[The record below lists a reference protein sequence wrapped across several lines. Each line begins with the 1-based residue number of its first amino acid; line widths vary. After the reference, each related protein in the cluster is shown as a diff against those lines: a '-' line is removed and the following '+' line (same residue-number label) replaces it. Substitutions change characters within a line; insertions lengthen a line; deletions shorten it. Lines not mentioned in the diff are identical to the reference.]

1 MGFEVIIVYIA
12 MARRINM
19 CGFAG
24 FTGYLEN
31 GKDVL
36 TDMMNKIV
44 HRGPDSAGQ
53 YIDDK
58 AYMGFRRLSII
69 DLDNGSQPMFNE
81 DRKIVI
87 TFNGEIY
94 NHMELRE
101 ELIANGH
108 IFANNSETEVLIH
121 AYEEYGKDML
131 NRLRGMFA
139 FVIWDSEKETIFA
152 ARDFFGIKPFYYTVT
167 DDGHLIY
174 ASEIKSILAHPSYK
188 KEVNPVALENY
199 LTFQYSVLEE
209 TFFKGIFKL
218 MPAHCMTYD
227 VKNGMLNIERYWEP
241 VFEPDNS
248 KSLDEWVNE
257 IDDAMHDSVKHH
269 KISDVE
275 VGSFLS
281 SGVDSSYVAATFNG
295 DKTFTVGFDYE
306 KYNEINYAKALS
318 DKIKI
323 DNYSKLVSSE
333 EYWDAIPKIQ
343 YHMDEPLADPAAIA
357 LYFVSQTAAKH
368 VKVSLSG
375 EGADEFFGGYN
386 IYHEPFDLNGFQK
399 LPLGLRKGLASAAAA
414 IPFKFKGKNYLVRA
428 SKSLEERFIG
438 NAFMFNEAEREKI
451 LKNPT
456 GKYPHTE
463 LTKPYYDKVKDLDDV
478 TRMQYI
484 DINFWLIG
492 DILLKA
498 DKMSM
503 AHSLEVRVPFLDKKV
518 FDVARHIPTEYKVN
532 QHNTKYAM
540 RMAAHRYLPDM
551 VAEKKKLGFPVPIRI
566 WIKDEKYYNMI
577 KKAFTSD
584 AANEFFNTDILV
596 QYLDEHKEGKA
607 DNSRK
612 IWTVYMFLVW
622 YNDFFGDGYNGDE
635 KKAALA

>member
-1 MGFEVIIVYIA
+1 

-36 TDMMNKIV
+36 TDMMNRII

-94 NHMELRE
+94 NHRELRE
-101 ELIANGH
+101 ELIAKGH
-108 IFANNSETEVLIH
+108 IFANNSDTEVLIH

-218 MPAHCMTYD
+218 MPAHCMTYN
-227 VKNGMLNIERYWEP
+227 VKNGELNIERYWEP

-257 IDDAMHDSVKHH
+257 IDDAMHDSVEHH

-399 LPLGLRKGLASAAAA
+399 LPLGLRKGLANAATA

-478 TRMQYI
+478 TKMQYI

-518 FDVARHIPTEYKVN
+518 FEVARHIPTEYKVN

-577 KKAFTSD
+577 KRAFTSD
-584 AANEFFNTDILV
+584 AANEFFNTDMLV